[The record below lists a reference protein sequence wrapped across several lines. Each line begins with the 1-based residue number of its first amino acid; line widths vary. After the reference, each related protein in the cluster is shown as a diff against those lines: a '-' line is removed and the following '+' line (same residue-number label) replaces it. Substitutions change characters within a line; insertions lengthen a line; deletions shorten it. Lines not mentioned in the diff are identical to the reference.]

1 MFYPFNTQYIMKI
14 TPVDGLATTL
24 GNSIGWEETGWLP
37 NDRKVKYFDAIL
49 DNDICAPNKGRI
61 CSL

>member
-1 MFYPFNTQYIMKI
+1 MKI
-14 TPVDGLATTL
+14 TPVDGLATAL

-49 DNDICAPNKGRI
+49 DNDICAPNNKIKVKLCVQVG
-61 CSL
+61 